1 MKIWHNWAIQYT
13 IYEVSYLILTFTTES
28 LLFMEEW
35 GSILKILQHNLKIP
49 QTRLD
54 ENWWEKTFPKKIV
67 KIFDFS

>member
-13 IYEVSYLILTFTTES
+13 IYEDSYLILTFTTES

-35 GSILKILQHNLKIP
+35 GSILNMLQHNPKIP

-54 ENWWEKTFPKKIV
+54 ENWLLMRKNISKKNC
-67 KIFDFS
+67 